1 MVRLVRLYVYF
12 IVGVNKIYRKIGCGC
27 GRKRRIKFYFKICL
41 GFFFGNYKKGLVFC
55 WDSVRKS
62 LIRVSLRESGRKGMV
77 LVSK

>member
-1 MVRLVRLYVYF
+1 MGEKDELSF
-12 IVGVNKIYRKIGCGC
+12 ILRFVWV
-27 GRKRRIKFYFKICL
+27 
-41 GFFFGNYKKGLVFC
+41 FFFGNYKKGLVFC